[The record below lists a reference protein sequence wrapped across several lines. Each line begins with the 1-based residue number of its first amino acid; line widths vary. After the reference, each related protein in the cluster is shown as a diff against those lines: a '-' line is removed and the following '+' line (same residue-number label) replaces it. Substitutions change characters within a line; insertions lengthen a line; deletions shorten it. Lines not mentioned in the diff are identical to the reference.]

1 MAKANVE
8 VTLQNLS
15 NKRQDPISQ
24 TEIIASK
31 SKPRKFINQQKK
43 NKPWENRESVHVKR
57 INTTEIHSRYK
68 INHKAESKT

>member
-8 VTLQNLS
+8 VTLKNLS

-31 SKPRKFINQQKK
+31 SKPRKFD
-43 NKPWENRESVHVKR
+43 
-57 INTTEIHSRYK
+57 
-68 INHKAESKT
+68 